1 MTHLGYSKAMSLECR
16 EWYEIEEWDDLVYAE
31 LTENGPVYYEGTG
44 DGGGHAFVC
53 DGYDSKTGFFHF
65 NWGWSGKGN
74 GYYRLSA
81 LNPTAQGTGATLS
94 AIITVKTL

>member
-1 MTHLGYSKAMSLECR
+1 MSLECR

-65 NWGWSGKGN
+65 NWGWAAKATATTDF
-74 GYYRLSA
+74 RLSILQHKA
-81 LNPTAQGTGATLS
+81 PEATLS